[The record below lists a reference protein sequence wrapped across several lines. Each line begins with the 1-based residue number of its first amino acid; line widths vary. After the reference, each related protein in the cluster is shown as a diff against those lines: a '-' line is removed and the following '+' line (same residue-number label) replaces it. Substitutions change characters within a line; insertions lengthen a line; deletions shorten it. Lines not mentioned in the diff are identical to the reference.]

1 MSKLANAYALI
12 IGVGNDLP
20 TTVLDATA
28 IYNILVDEK
37 LAGYPEEN
45 IILLTEKNATREGI
59 LSSFDQLIEKIDED
73 SSVMLFYSGHG
84 GFYEPW
90 NQFYLVPNDFDADEY
105 DTTWVKAEE
114 LKEKINKINSRRL
127 IFFLD
132 CCHAAG
138 MTRGEVGSGVSETVG
153 KLNSPEGLAQ
163 EVDDGKGMSILSSCR
178 ENELSWIL
186 DGDHNSLFTKC
197 LIEVLKG
204 KHKENFDEEFVRI
217 SEVFQYIFKKV
228 PERKPVQ
235 RPYANLQIYDD
246 FVLSY
251 IPQELRSQVDPAAPA
266 QKRTVDKSHKPE
278 VITAFRKRKD
288 AKSAILFVHGFVG
301 EGAASFGDMPRFLM
315 EDDRFDAWDMFP
327 FGFSEYV
334 APHLGKS
341 IWADAEDIEKLAD
354 YLTTCLKFRFRQYE
368 KIAIVAH
375 GTGGLVVQKALIELK
390 ESRLKDLSHVM
401 LFGTPSAGLKSGFL
415 DRIFNKKYR
424 DLDASGEFIQ
434 GLRKDWSG
442 RFKNYPFDFKVIA
455 AVNDEYVTTE
465 SVFGPFQE
473 ENTLMI
479 QGSHFSMI
487 KPKSEDDE
495 VMSLVSSLFN
505 QELPAEQ
512 TDAVDKSLVTGEFQ
526 AVVEKF
532 EPKAQEL
539 DKRGLEQLVY
549 ALEELGR
556 SDDAIAILSKHPLS
570 KADSDVMGVLGGRF
584 KRKYLKEFKTEDG
597 QAATKYYTKALE
609 LAEGNVDCRQIYYH
623 AINLA
628 FLSLIVNDD
637 HGKMTH
643 YAKKALNSCDEDNFE
658 SLWKLATL
666 GEAHLYLGNFD
677 SSKSFYEKAVVLAGP
692 REKLSIYTNAYAAYT
707 QLMETNNPKD
717 PFIQFL
723 DTNFLS

>member
-1 MSKLANAYALI
+1 MSKLSKAYALL

-28 IYNILVDEK
+28 IYNILVDEE

-59 LSSFDQLIEKIDED
+59 LKGFDELIGKIDED

-90 NQFYLVPNDFDADEY
+90 NQFYLVPNDFDPDNY

-132 CCHAAG
+132 SCHAAG
-138 MTRGEVGSGVSETVG
+138 MTRGEVGSGVSNTVS
-153 KLNSPEGLAQ
+153 KLQNPEGLAQ

-178 ENELSWIL
+178 EDQLSWIL

-204 KHKENFDEEFVRI
+204 RHKESFEEEFVRI

-228 PERKPVQ
+228 PERKPEQ

-251 IPQELRSQVDPAAPA
+251 IPQELRTKVNREAAL

-278 VITAFRKRKD
+278 VITAFRKRED
-288 AKSAILFVHGFVG
+288 ARAAMLFVHGFVG
-301 EGAASFGDMPRFLM
+301 EGASSFGEMPQFLM
-315 EDDRFDAWDMFP
+315 QDARFEEWDLFP

-341 IWADAEDIEKLAD
+341 IWADADDIEKLAD
-354 YLTTCLKFRFRQYE
+354 YLATCLKFRFRQYG
-368 KIAIVAH
+368 KIAILAH
-375 GTGGLVVQKALIELK
+375 GTGGLVVQKALIDLK
-390 ESRLKDLSHVM
+390 ENRLKDISHVL

-424 DLDASGEFIQ
+424 DLDASGEFIT
-434 GLRKDWSG
+434 GLRADWSR
-442 RFKNYPFDFKVIA
+442 RFEEYPFDFKVIA
-455 AVNDEYVTTE
+455 AVNDEYVTNE
-465 SVFGPFQE
+465 SVFGPFPE

-487 KPKSEDDE
+487 KPKSQDDE
-495 VMSLVSSLFN
+495 VMSLVTSLFT
-505 QELPAEQ
+505 ADATSDQ
-512 TDAVDKSLVTGEFQ
+512 TDAIDKNLVTGEFQ

-556 SDDAIAILSKHPLS
+556 TDDAISILSKHPLS
-570 KADSDVMGVLGGRF
+570 QADSDVMGVLGGRF
-584 KRKYLKEFKTEDG
+584 KRKYLKEFKTADG
-597 QAATKYYTKALE
+597 EAATKYYKKALE
-609 LAEGNVDCRQIYYH
+609 LAEANQDCRQIYYH

-637 HGKMTH
+637 HTKMTD
-643 YAKKALNSCDEDNFE
+643 YARKALKSCDEDHFD

-666 GEAHLYLGNFD
+666 GEAHIYLGNFEE
-677 SSKSFYEKAVVLAGP
+677 SRSFYEKAVVLAGP
-692 REKLSIYTNAYAAYT
+692 REKHSIYTNAYAAYT

-723 DTNFLS
+723 DTNFLL